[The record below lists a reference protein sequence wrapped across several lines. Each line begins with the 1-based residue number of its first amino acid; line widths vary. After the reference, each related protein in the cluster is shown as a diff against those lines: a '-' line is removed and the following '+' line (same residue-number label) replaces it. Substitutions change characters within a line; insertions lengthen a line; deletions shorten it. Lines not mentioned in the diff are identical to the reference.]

1 MTTKKDI
8 EQFLRSFYFN
18 DQRLDLIELEHVGG
32 FTFKDNCINCVINV
46 TPDNRNYIKQLASSV
61 QASLQKLK
69 NIDKVNLVLTAKKE
83 YEEKNKITIP
93 GVKNIILISSGKGG
107 VGKSTIAFYLSLA
120 LAKQRIKVGLMDA
133 DIYGPSL
140 PTFTKKN
147 NKPEFVDGNMVPH
160 EVAGVK
166 MNSIGYLV
174 EDGKA
179 LIWRGPM
186 ITKALYQLLH
196 NTAWGELDFL
206 IIDMP
211 PGTGDIHL
219 TLAEKYNIHGALI
232 ISTPQ
237 QLALADVARVIDM
250 YEKLQIPLIGVVE
263 NMSYFTDDSGKKNH
277 IFGDHQALQ
286 DFCKARKIR
295 HLTSIPLDPHLS
307 NINLNYED
315 ISKIAALDNLKI
327 LTDMLY

>member
-8 EQFLRSFYFN
+8 EQLLRNFYFN
-18 DQRLDLIELEHVGG
+18 NQKLDLLELEHVGG
-32 FTFKDNCINCVINV
+32 FTLKDNFINCVINV
-46 TPDNRNYIKQLASSV
+46 TPDNRNYIKQLASNI
-61 QASLQKLK
+61 QASLQTLN
-69 NIDKVNLVLTAKKE
+69 NIDKVNLALTAKKE
-83 YEEKNKITIP
+83 HEEKNKITIP
-93 GVKNIILISSGKGG
+93 GIKNIILISSGKGG

-120 LAKQRIKVGLMDA
+120 LAKKGIKIGLMDA

-147 NKPEFVDGNMVPH
+147 DKPEFVDGNMTPH
-160 EVAGVK
+160 EIGGVK

-196 NTAWGELDFL
+196 NTAWGGLDFL

-219 TLAEKYNIHGALI
+219 TLAEKYNIHGAVI

-237 QLALADVARVIDM
+237 ELALADVARVVDM
-250 YEKLQIPLIGVVE
+250 YEKLRIPLIGLVE

-277 IFGDHQALQ
+277 IFGDHKALQ
-286 DFCKARKIR
+286 DFCKAKKIR
-295 HLTSIPLDPHLS
+295 HLTSIPLDPQLS
-307 NINLNYED
+307 NINSHYED
-315 ISKIAALDNLKI
+315 TLKNLA
-327 LTDMLY
+327 DMLY